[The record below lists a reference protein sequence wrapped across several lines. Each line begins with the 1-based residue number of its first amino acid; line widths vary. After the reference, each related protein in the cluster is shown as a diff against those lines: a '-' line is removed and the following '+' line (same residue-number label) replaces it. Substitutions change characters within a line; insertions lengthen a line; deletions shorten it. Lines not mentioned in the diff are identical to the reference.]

1 MPESTLPVEFLF
13 TMKATLAPTT
23 VVQGGP
29 QGSRAI
35 VPVTGGTF
43 EGPKL
48 KGTVVPPGG
57 DWVTVRADGSFKL
70 DVRVTL
76 LTEDGA
82 AIHVTY
88 NGIGVRK
95 DGRTPL
101 RTAPLFET
109 GDPRYAWLNSVQ
121 AVGLGFSG
129 QGEVAYDIYALTV

>member
-1 MPESTLPVEFLF
+1 MPETAIPVEYLF
-13 TMKATLAPTT
+13 TMKATLAPAT
-23 VVQGGP
+23 VIQDGP

-35 VPVTGGTF
+35 VAVTGGTF
-43 EGPKL
+43 DGPRL
-48 KGTVVPPGG
+48 SGTVVPPGG

-70 DVRVTL
+70 DVRATL

-82 AIHVTY
+82 AIYVSY

-109 GDPRYAWLNSVQ
+109 ADPRYAWLNNVQ

-129 QGEVAYDIYALTV
+129 RGEVQYDIYALTV